1 MNNKKIL
8 ISGASIAGPT
18 LAFWLHRFGFE
29 VTIVERAKSIRLGG
43 QNIDITGAAQHIV
56 KLMGIEQEIK
66 NANTGELGVQFV
78 DENNTV
84 KAALGQKQEGSFTAE
99 LEILR
104 GDLAQILYN
113 HTIENVAYIF
123 DNQITALHENANDVT
138 VTFENKMTR
147 NFDLVICAEGIR
159 SNSRKLII
167 GDENVIHPCNLYMAY
182 FTIPKAASDTK
193 WARWYNA
200 PKERAILLR
209 PDNVGTT
216 RASMSFIC
224 KPNGSEKLP
233 IAEQKKV
240 LQEKFADVAWEA
252 PRLLTALQSD
262 EIEIYFDGISQV
274 KASKWHNGR
283 CAITGDAAFCPS
295 PLSGMG
301 ASSSV
306 VGAYILAG
314 ELSKH
319 SNHLEAF
326 ASYENIL
333 RPFIKKVQS
342 LPPGVPYLAHPKGKI
357 GLYFM
362 HTILRIIGSK
372 FLAKLGK
379 LFGSKNK
386 SPYDDD
392 RIVLPIYE
400 S

>member
-18 LAFWLHRFGFE
+18 LAFWLNRFGFS
-29 VTIVERAKSIRLGG
+29 VTIVERAKHIRLGG
-43 QNIDITGAAQHIV
+43 QNIDITGAAQHVV

-78 DENNTV
+78 DENNKV
-84 KAALGQKQEGSFTAE
+84 KAALGQKEEGSFTAE

-113 HTIENVAYIF
+113 HTKDNVDYIF
-123 DNQITALHENANDVT
+123 GNQIVALQENTNDVT
-138 VTFENKMTR
+138 VTFENKETK

-159 SNSRKLII
+159 SKTRNLII
-167 GDENVIHPCNLYMAY
+167 GNEEVIHPCNLYMAY
-182 FTIPKAASDTK
+182 FTIPKASTDTQ

-216 RASMSFIC
+216 RASFSFIA
-224 KPNGSEKLP
+224 KSSGLEKLT
-233 IAEQKKV
+233 IAEQKLI
-240 LQEKFADVAWEA
+240 LQEKFADAGWESA
-252 PRLLTALQSD
+252 RLLQALQNYD
-262 EIEIYFDGISQV
+262 IEIYFDAISQV

-306 VGAYILAG
+306 VGAYVLAG

-319 SNHLEAF
+319 SNHLDAF

-333 RPFIKKVQS
+333 KPFIKKVQS

-357 GLYFM
+357 GLLLM

-372 FLAKLGK
+372 FLRKIGK
-379 LFGSKNK
+379 LFGSKTK
-386 SPYDDD
+386 SPYDDN
-392 RIVLPIYE
+392 RINLPMYKA
-400 S
+400 